1 MSFRTRVACLIAVVV
16 ASVTLVVTIGFLYVA
31 DSQAKNSLDVE
42 LEKRSVIVAKFLE
55 NPQWNRLLNVADF
68 SQRQTR
74 FLSGEKLFG
83 PYVAED
89 VLIQV
94 VDGRG
99 KILLANVAPI
109 PISRGVKKIA
119 ASRGKYALVETV
131 NIEGTDIAQLRV
143 RSVSLSQN
151 RALMVASPMDKINN
165 TRDALQS
172 IALVTGFSGAA
183 VSALLGFFIA
193 GRVVRP
199 IRQLTAATSS
209 VANSLELDDPID
221 LDLSVD
227 LNLDLNRKDE
237 FGELAKSFK
246 LMLSELIESRRQQ
259 QRLVTDASHE
269 LRTPLTSLRTN
280 IEFMSRAEKLSDEEK
295 SQITDDILFEL
306 DELTD
311 LVRELV
317 DLATDRHEM
326 GAPVVVDFSEI
337 VKRVVERHMRRSDCV
352 FVVDAELC
360 EIKVEPSLVE
370 RAVSNLISNAVK
382 WSPVAG
388 IVEVTVRDGNL
399 TVRDYGPGIAQEE
412 TELIF
417 ERFFRSA
424 SAPSA
429 EGSGLGLS
437 IVRHIAES
445 FGGSTYVVD
454 HEGEGAAVALSFPLS
469 RESL

>member
-1 MSFRTRVACLIAVVV
+1 MSFRTRVACLIAAVV
-16 ASVTLVVTIGFLYVA
+16 ASVTLIITVGFLYVA
-31 DSQAKNSLDVE
+31 DAQAKNSLDVE
-42 LEKRSVIVAKFLE
+42 LEKRSAVVAKFLKS
-55 NPQWNRLLNVADF
+55 PQRTRLLTSSGYSP
-68 SQRQTR
+68 SQIR
-74 FLSGEKLFG
+74 FLSEEKLFG

-99 KILLANVAPI
+99 RILLSNVDPI
-109 PISRGVKKIA
+109 PISRDVKKIA
-119 ASRGKYALVETV
+119 GARGNYALLETI
-131 NIEGTDIAQLRV
+131 NIGGTDIAQLRV

-151 RALMVASPMDKINN
+151 KVLMVASPMDKINKTMEGLEN
-165 TRDALQS
+165 

-183 VSALLGFFIA
+183 VSALLGFFVA

-199 IRQLTAATSS
+199 IRQLTVATSS

-221 LDLSVD
+221 LDLSLD

-237 FGELAKSFK
+237 LGELAKSFN

-280 IEFMSRAEKLSDEEK
+280 IEFMSRAEKLSNEEK

-311 LVRELV
+311 LVSELV
-317 DLATDRHEM
+317 DLATDRHQME
-326 GAPVVVDFSEI
+326 APSVVDFSDI
-337 VKRVVERHMRRSDCV
+337 VKRVVERHMRRSDCF
-352 FVVDAELC
+352 FVVDTELC
-360 EIKVEPSLVE
+360 KIKVEPSLAE

-382 WSPVAG
+382 WSPSAG
-388 IVEVTVRDGNL
+388 IVEVTVRDGSL
-399 TVRDYGPGIAQEE
+399 TVRDHGPGIAEEE

-417 ERFFRSA
+417 ERFYRSA
-424 SAPSA
+424 SSPSA

-445 FGGSTYVVD
+445 FGGSTQVVEHQGD
-454 HEGEGAAVALSFPLS
+454 GAAIALSFPLS
-469 RESL
+469 QESL

>member
-1 MSFRTRVACLIAVVV
+1 MSFRTRVACLIAAVV
-16 ASVTLVVTIGFLYVA
+16 ASVTLIITVGFLYVA
-31 DSQAKNSLDVE
+31 DAQAKNSLDVE
-42 LEKRSVIVAKFLE
+42 LEKRSAVVAKFLKS
-55 NPQWNRLLNVADF
+55 PQRTRLLTSSGYSP
-68 SQRQTR
+68 SQIR
-74 FLSGEKLFG
+74 FLSEEKLFG
-83 PYVAED
+83 PYVAGD

-99 KILLANVAPI
+99 RILLYTVDPL
-109 PISRGVKKIA
+109 PISRDVKKIA
-119 ASRGKYALVETV
+119 GARGNYALLETI
-131 NIEGTDIAQLRV
+131 NIGGTDIAQLRV

-151 RALMVASPMDKINN
+151 RVLMVASPMDKINKTMEGLEN
-165 TRDALQS
+165 

-183 VSALLGFFIA
+183 VSALLGFFVA

-199 IRQLTAATSS
+199 IRQLTVATSS

-221 LDLSVD
+221 LDLSLD

-237 FGELAKSFK
+237 LGELAKSFN

-280 IEFMSRAEKLSDEEK
+280 IEFMSRAEKLSNEEK

-311 LVRELV
+311 LVSELV
-317 DLATDRHEM
+317 DLATDRHQME
-326 GAPVVVDFSEI
+326 APSVVDFSDI
-337 VKRVVERHMRRSDCV
+337 VKRVVERHMRRSDCF
-352 FVVDAELC
+352 FVVDTELC
-360 EIKVEPSLVE
+360 KIKVEPSLAE

-382 WSPVAG
+382 WSPSAG
-388 IVEVTVRDGNL
+388 IVEVTVRDGSL
-399 TVRDYGPGIAQEE
+399 TVRDHGPGIAEEE

-417 ERFFRSA
+417 ERFYRSA
-424 SAPSA
+424 SSPSA

-445 FGGSTYVVD
+445 FGGSTQVVEHQGD
-454 HEGEGAAVALSFPLS
+454 GAAIALSFPLS
-469 RESL
+469 QESL

>member
-1 MSFRTRVACLIAVVV
+1 
-16 ASVTLVVTIGFLYVA
+16 
-31 DSQAKNSLDVE
+31 
-42 LEKRSVIVAKFLE
+42 
-55 NPQWNRLLNVADF
+55 
-68 SQRQTR
+68 
-74 FLSGEKLFG
+74 
-83 PYVAED
+83 
-89 VLIQV
+89 
-94 VDGRG
+94 
-99 KILLANVAPI
+99 
-109 PISRGVKKIA
+109 
-119 ASRGKYALVETV
+119 
-131 NIEGTDIAQLRV
+131 
-143 RSVSLSQN
+143 
-151 RALMVASPMDKINN
+151 MVASPMDKINN
-165 TRDALQS
+165 TMDALQS
-172 IALVTGFSGAA
+172 IALVTGFSGVA

-209 VANSLELDDPID
+209 VANSLELDDPIN

-237 FGELAKSFK
+237 LGELAKSFN

-280 IEFMSRAEKLSDEEK
+280 IEFMSRAKNLSDEEK
-295 SQITDDILFEL
+295 SRITDDILFEL

-311 LVRELV
+311 LVSELV
-317 DLATDRHEM
+317 DLATDRHQM

-352 FVVDAELC
+352 FVVDTEFC
-360 EIKVEPSLVE
+360 EIKVDPSLVE

-382 WSPVAG
+382 WSSSAG

-399 TVRDYGPGIAQEE
+399 TVRDYGPGIAKGE
-412 TELIF
+412 TDLIF

-424 SAPSA
+424 SSPSA

-445 FGGSTYVVD
+445 FNGSTHVVD
-454 HEGEGAAVALSFPLS
+454 HEGEGAAIALSFPLS
-469 RESL
+469 QESL

>member
-16 ASVTLVVTIGFLYVA
+16 TSVTLVVTVGFLYVA
-31 DSQAKNSLDVE
+31 GSQARNSLDIE
-42 LEKRSVIVAKFLE
+42 LEQRSSKVVNFLKT
-55 NPQWNRLLNVADF
+55 PRMDWLLSS
-68 SQRQTR
+68 SQYSSKQPR
-74 FLSGEKLFG
+74 FLTGEKLFG

-94 VDGRG
+94 VNSRG
-99 KILLANVAPI
+99 KILLSNVEPI
-109 PISRGVKKIA
+109 PISRGVKKT
-119 ASRGKYALVETV
+119 ALFQGDYVFLETV

-143 RSVSLSQN
+143 RSVSLGRN

-165 TRDALQS
+165 MMGSLEKV
-172 IALVTGFSGAA
+172 ALVTGFSGAA
-183 VSALLGFFIA
+183 LSAFLGFFVA

-199 IRQLTAATSS
+199 IRRLTAATSS

-221 LDLSVD
+221 LDLSLD

-237 FGELAKSFK
+237 LGELAKSFN
-246 LMLSELIESRRQQ
+246 LMLSELVESRRQQ

-280 IEFMSRAEKLSDEEK
+280 IEFMSRAENLSNEEK
-295 SQITDDILFEL
+295 TQITDDVLFEL

-311 LVRELV
+311 LVSELV
-317 DLATDRHEM
+317 DLATDRHQME
-326 GAPVVVDFSEI
+326 ASIVVDFSEI
-337 VKRVVERHMRRSDCV
+337 VKRVVERHRRRSDCF
-352 FVVDAELC
+352 FVVDTELC
-360 EIKVEPSLVE
+360 KIKVEPSLVE

-382 WSPVAG
+382 WSPSAG
-388 IVEVTVRDGNL
+388 IVEVTVREGSL
-399 TVRDYGPGIAQEE
+399 IVRDHGPGIDQEE

-417 ERFFRSA
+417 ERFYRSA
-424 SAPSA
+424 SSPSA

-445 FGGSTYVVD
+445 FDGSTQVVE
-454 HEGEGAAVALSFPLS
+454 HQGEGASIELSFPLFQ
-469 RESL
+469 ESL

>member
-1 MSFRTRVACLIAVVV
+1 MSFRTRVACLIAAVV
-16 ASVTLVVTIGFLYVA
+16 ASVTLIITVGFLYVA
-31 DSQAKNSLDVE
+31 DAQAKNSLDVE
-42 LEKRSVIVAKFLE
+42 LEKRSAVVAKFLKS
-55 NPQWNRLLNVADF
+55 PQRTRLLTSSGYSP
-68 SQRQTR
+68 SQIR
-74 FLSGEKLFG
+74 FLSEEKLFG

-99 KILLANVAPI
+99 RILLSNVDPI
-109 PISRGVKKIA
+109 PISRDVKKIA
-119 ASRGKYALVETV
+119 AARGNYALLETI
-131 NIEGTDIAQLRV
+131 NIGGTDIAQLRV

-165 TRDALQS
+165 TMEGLEN

-183 VSALLGFFIA
+183 VSALLGFFVA

-199 IRQLTAATSS
+199 IRQLTVATSS

-221 LDLSVD
+221 LDLSLD

-237 FGELAKSFK
+237 LGELAKSFN

-311 LVRELV
+311 LVSELV
-317 DLATDRHEM
+317 DLATDRHQME
-326 GAPVVVDFSEI
+326 APIVVDFSEI
-337 VKRVVERHMRRSDCV
+337 VKRVVERHMRRSDCF
-352 FVVDAELC
+352 FVVDTELC
-360 EIKVEPSLVE
+360 KIKVEPSLVE

-382 WSPVAG
+382 WSPSAG
-388 IVEVTVRDGNL
+388 IVEVTVRDGSL
-399 TVRDYGPGIAQEE
+399 TVRDHGPGIAQEE

-417 ERFFRSA
+417 ERFYRSA
-424 SAPSA
+424 SSPSA

-445 FGGSTYVVD
+445 FGGSTQVVE
-454 HEGEGAAVALSFPLS
+454 HQGEGAAIALSFPLS
-469 RESL
+469 QESL

>member
-1 MSFRTRVACLIAVVV
+1 MSFRTRVAFLIAAVV
-16 ASVTLVVTIGFLYVA
+16 ASVTLIVTIGFLYVA
-31 DSQAKNSLDVE
+31 GAQAKNSLDAE
-42 LEKRSVIVAKFLE
+42 LEKRSAIVAKFLE
-55 NPQWNRLLNVADF
+55 SPQRIRLL
-68 SQRQTR
+68 SSSGYSSRLIRILQ
-74 FLSGEKLFG
+74 GEKLFG

-99 KILLANVAPI
+99 KILLSNVDPI

-119 ASRGKYALVETV
+119 TTRGNYALFETV
-131 NIEGTDIAQLRV
+131 NIKGTAIAQLRV

-165 TRDALQS
+165 TMDSLEN
-172 IALVTGFSGAA
+172 IALATGFSGAA
-183 VSALLGFFIA
+183 VSALIGFFVA

-199 IRQLTAATSS
+199 IRQLTVATSS

-221 LDLSVD
+221 LDLSLG
-227 LNLDLNRKDE
+227 LNLDLNRRDE
-237 FGELAKSFK
+237 LGELAKSFN
-246 LMLSELIESRRQQ
+246 LMLGELIESRRQQ

-311 LVRELV
+311 LVSELV
-317 DLATDRHEM
+317 DLATDRHQME
-326 GAPVVVDFSEI
+326 APIVVDFSEI
-337 VKRVVERHMRRSDCV
+337 VNRVVERHMRRSDCF
-352 FVVDAELC
+352 FVVDTELC
-360 EIKVEPSLVE
+360 KIKVEPSLVE

-382 WSPVAG
+382 WSPSAG
-388 IVEVTVRDGNL
+388 IVEVTVREGSL
-399 TVRDYGPGIAQEE
+399 TVRDHGPGIAQEE

-417 ERFFRSA
+417 ERFYRSA
-424 SAPSA
+424 SSPSA

-445 FGGSTYVVD
+445 FGGSSQVVE
-454 HEGEGAAVALSFPLS
+454 HQGEGAAIALSFPLS
-469 RESL
+469 QESL

>member
-1 MSFRTRVACLIAVVV
+1 MSFRTRVACLIAAVV
-16 ASVTLVVTIGFLYVA
+16 ASVTLIITGGFLYVA
-31 DSQAKNSLDVE
+31 DAQAKNSLDVE
-42 LEKRSVIVAKFLE
+42 LEKRSAVVAKFLKS
-55 NPQWNRLLNVADF
+55 PQRTRLLTSSGYSP
-68 SQRQTR
+68 SQIR
-74 FLSGEKLFG
+74 FLSEEKLFG

-99 KILLANVAPI
+99 RILLSNVDPI
-109 PISRGVKKIA
+109 PISRDVKKIA
-119 ASRGKYALVETV
+119 GARGNYALLETI
-131 NIEGTDIAQLRV
+131 NIGGTDIAQLRV

-151 RALMVASPMDKINN
+151 RVLMVASPMDKINKTMEGLEN
-165 TRDALQS
+165 

-183 VSALLGFFIA
+183 VSALLGFFVA

-199 IRQLTAATSS
+199 IRQLTVATSS

-221 LDLSVD
+221 LDLSLD

-237 FGELAKSFK
+237 LGELAKSFN

-280 IEFMSRAEKLSDEEK
+280 IEFMSRAEKLSNEEK

-311 LVRELV
+311 LVSELV
-317 DLATDRHEM
+317 DLATDRHQME
-326 GAPVVVDFSEI
+326 APSVVDFSDI
-337 VKRVVERHMRRSDCV
+337 VKRVVERHMRRSDCF
-352 FVVDAELC
+352 FVVDTELC
-360 EIKVEPSLVE
+360 KIKVEPSLAE

-382 WSPVAG
+382 WSPSAG
-388 IVEVTVRDGNL
+388 IVEVTVRDGSL
-399 TVRDYGPGIAQEE
+399 TVRDHGPGIAEEE

-417 ERFFRSA
+417 ERFYRSA
-424 SAPSA
+424 SSPSA

-445 FGGSTYVVD
+445 FGGSTQVVEHQGD
-454 HEGEGAAVALSFPLS
+454 GAAIALSFPLS
-469 RESL
+469 QESL

>member
-1 MSFRTRVACLIAVVV
+1 MSFRTRVACLIALVV

-55 NPQWNRLLNVADF
+55 SSQWNRRLDF
-68 SQRQTR
+68 SGYSPRQTP
-74 FLSGEKLFG
+74 FLSGVKLFG

-94 VDGRG
+94 VDDQG
-99 KILLANVAPI
+99 KILLSNVAPI
-109 PISRGVKKIA
+109 PISRGVRKIA
-119 ASRGKYALVETV
+119 AARGKFALVETV
-131 NIEGTDIAQLRV
+131 NIEGIDIAQLRV

-165 TRDALQS
+165 TMDALQS

-209 VANSLELDDPID
+209 VANSLELDDPIN

-237 FGELAKSFK
+237 LGELAKSFN

-280 IEFMSRAEKLSDEEK
+280 IEFMSRAKNLSDEEK
-295 SQITDDILFEL
+295 SRITDDILFEL

-311 LVRELV
+311 LVSELV
-317 DLATDRHEM
+317 DLATDRHQM

-352 FVVDAELC
+352 FVVDTEFC
-360 EIKVEPSLVE
+360 EIKVDPSLVE

-382 WSPVAG
+382 WSSSAG

-399 TVRDYGPGIAQEE
+399 TVRDYGPGIAKGE
-412 TELIF
+412 TDLIF

-424 SAPSA
+424 SSPSA

-445 FGGSTYVVD
+445 FNGSTHVVD
-454 HEGEGAAVALSFPLS
+454 HQGDGAAIALSFPLS
-469 RESL
+469 QESL

>member
-1 MSFRTRVACLIAVVV
+1 
-16 ASVTLVVTIGFLYVA
+16 LYVA
-31 DSQAKNSLDVE
+31 DAQAKNSLDVE
-42 LEKRSVIVAKFLE
+42 LEKRSAVVAKFLKS
-55 NPQWNRLLNVADF
+55 PQRTRLLTSSGYSP
-68 SQRQTR
+68 SQIR
-74 FLSGEKLFG
+74 FLSEEKLFG

-99 KILLANVAPI
+99 RILLSNVDPI
-109 PISRGVKKIA
+109 PISRDVKKIA
-119 ASRGKYALVETV
+119 GARGNYALLETI
-131 NIEGTDIAQLRV
+131 NIGGTDIAQLRV

-151 RALMVASPMDKINN
+151 RVLMVASPMDKINKTMEGLEN
-165 TRDALQS
+165 

-183 VSALLGFFIA
+183 VSALLGFFVA

-199 IRQLTAATSS
+199 IRQLTVATSS

-221 LDLSVD
+221 LDLSLD

-237 FGELAKSFK
+237 LGELAKSFN

-280 IEFMSRAEKLSDEEK
+280 IEFMSRAEKLSNEEK

-311 LVRELV
+311 LVSELV
-317 DLATDRHEM
+317 DLATDRHQME
-326 GAPVVVDFSEI
+326 APSVVDFSDI
-337 VKRVVERHMRRSDCV
+337 VKRVVERHMRRSDCF
-352 FVVDAELC
+352 FVVDTELC
-360 EIKVEPSLVE
+360 KIKVEPSLAE

-382 WSPVAG
+382 WSPSAG
-388 IVEVTVRDGNL
+388 IVEVTVRDGSL
-399 TVRDYGPGIAQEE
+399 TVRDHGPGIAEEE

-417 ERFFRSA
+417 ERFYRSA
-424 SAPSA
+424 SSPSA

-445 FGGSTYVVD
+445 FGGSSQVVE
-454 HEGEGAAVALSFPLS
+454 HQGEGAAIALSFPLS
-469 RESL
+469 QESL

>member
-1 MSFRTRVACLIAVVV
+1 MSFRTRVACLIAAVV
-16 ASVTLVVTIGFLYVA
+16 ASVTLIITVGFLYVA
-31 DSQAKNSLDVE
+31 DAQAKNSLDVE
-42 LEKRSVIVAKFLE
+42 LEKRSAVVAKFLKS
-55 NPQWNRLLNVADF
+55 PQRTRLLTSSGYSP
-68 SQRQTR
+68 SQIR
-74 FLSGEKLFG
+74 FLSEEKLFG

-99 KILLANVAPI
+99 RILLSNVDPI
-109 PISRGVKKIA
+109 PISRDVKKIA
-119 ASRGKYALVETV
+119 GARGNYALLETI
-131 NIEGTDIAQLRV
+131 NIGGTDIAQLRV

-151 RALMVASPMDKINN
+151 RVLMVASPMDKINKTMEGLEN
-165 TRDALQS
+165 

-183 VSALLGFFIA
+183 VSALLGFFVA

-199 IRQLTAATSS
+199 IRQLTVATSS

-221 LDLSVD
+221 LDLSLD

-237 FGELAKSFK
+237 LGELAKSFN

-280 IEFMSRAEKLSDEEK
+280 IEFMSRAEKLSNEEK

-311 LVRELV
+311 LVSELV
-317 DLATDRHEM
+317 DLATDRHQME
-326 GAPVVVDFSEI
+326 APSVVDFSDI
-337 VKRVVERHMRRSDCV
+337 VKRVVERHMRRSDCF
-352 FVVDAELC
+352 FVVDTELC
-360 EIKVEPSLVE
+360 KIKVEPSLAE

-382 WSPVAG
+382 WSPSAG
-388 IVEVTVRDGNL
+388 IVEVTVRDGSL
-399 TVRDYGPGIAQEE
+399 TVRDHGPGIAEEE

-417 ERFFRSA
+417 ERFYRSA
-424 SAPSA
+424 SSPSA

-445 FGGSTYVVD
+445 FGGSTQVVEHQGD
-454 HEGEGAAVALSFPLS
+454 GAAIALSFPLS
-469 RESL
+469 QESL

>member
-1 MSFRTRVACLIAVVV
+1 
-16 ASVTLVVTIGFLYVA
+16 LYVA
-31 DSQAKNSLDVE
+31 DAQAKNSLDVE
-42 LEKRSVIVAKFLE
+42 LEKRSAVVAKFLKS
-55 NPQWNRLLNVADF
+55 PQRTRLLTSSGYSP
-68 SQRQTR
+68 SQIR
-74 FLSGEKLFG
+74 FLSEEKLFG

-99 KILLANVAPI
+99 RILLSNVDPI
-109 PISRGVKKIA
+109 PISRDVKKIA
-119 ASRGKYALVETV
+119 GARGNYALLETI
-131 NIEGTDIAQLRV
+131 NIGGTDIAQLRV

-151 RALMVASPMDKINN
+151 RVLMVASPMDKINKTMEGLEN
-165 TRDALQS
+165 

-183 VSALLGFFIA
+183 VSALLGFFVA

-199 IRQLTAATSS
+199 IRQLTVATSS

-221 LDLSVD
+221 LDLSLD

-237 FGELAKSFK
+237 LGELAKSFN

-280 IEFMSRAEKLSDEEK
+280 IEFMSRAEKLSNEEK

-311 LVRELV
+311 LVSELV
-317 DLATDRHEM
+317 DLATDRHQME
-326 GAPVVVDFSEI
+326 APSVVDFSDI
-337 VKRVVERHMRRSDCV
+337 VKRVVERHMRRSDCF
-352 FVVDAELC
+352 FVVDTELC
-360 EIKVEPSLVE
+360 KIKVEPSLAE

-382 WSPVAG
+382 WSPSAG
-388 IVEVTVRDGNL
+388 IVEVTVRDGSL
-399 TVRDYGPGIAQEE
+399 TVRDHGPGIAEEE

-417 ERFFRSA
+417 ERFYRSA
-424 SAPSA
+424 SSPSA

-445 FGGSTYVVD
+445 FGGSTQVVEHQGD
-454 HEGEGAAVALSFPLS
+454 GAAIALSFPLS
-469 RESL
+469 QESL